1 METASLHAGIKS
13 FARSLTVILALI
25 AAIASAFSAFY
36 ARKANEISRES
47 YIAVQRPFVTAK

>member
-1 METASLHAGIKS
+1 METASLQNAGIKS

-25 AAIASAFSAFY
+25 AAIASAAFY